1 MTIQQQLMD
10 AGYEELAMLYGNKNL
25 ADLPKMMNYIED
37 HEFLRYSS
45 LALLVEQLKNVT
57 TVTDQTEEIVWN
69 DAQAV
74 LEEFLFLEKESE
86 FPYRMDQDL
95 VVIYGQ
101 AAKGEINAIIQLATT
116 YREMELEEQAFIW
129 YQIAAE
135 MNHAEAIYWVSNYI
149 YIGEIIEQDLQAV
162 FKGYAKAAELGHPD
176 GLNNLADM
184 YLRGE
189 FVEQDDEQAFRL
201 FKQAADLGVPESM
214 YTIGY
219 MYANGRGVSKD
230 EEKSAYWYLQSAL
243 NGDVFAINKLGHQA
257 FEKNDGAE
265 AFRWYMKA
273 ALMNDPEGEYNVG
286 FCYES
291 GIGTEVNMKEA
302 KKWYMSASLKGDE
315 ESKLRL
321 KALKKG

>member
-10 AGYEELAMLYGNKNL
+10 AGYAELAALYGNKNL
-25 ADLPKMMNYIED
+25 ANVPKLMKYIEE

-57 TVTDQTEEIVWN
+57 TVTVQTEEIVWN
-69 DAQAV
+69 DVQAV
-74 LEEFLFLEKESE
+74 LEEFIFLEKESE

-116 YREMELEEQAFIW
+116 YREMDYEEQAFIW

-135 MNHAEAIYWVSNYI
+135 MNHADAIYWVSNYI
-149 YIGEIIEQDLQAV
+149 YIGEIVDQDLQAV
-162 FKGYAKAAELGHPD
+162 FEGYEKAAELGHPD

-189 FVEQDDEQAFRL
+189 FVEQNDTKAFDLFMQAS
-201 FKQAADLGVPESM
+201 KLGVPESM

-219 MYANGRGVSKD
+219 MYAHGRGVQKD
-230 EEKSAYWYLQSAL
+230 MEQSAYWYLQSAL
-243 NGDVFAINKLGHQA
+243 HGDVFAINKMGHQA

-265 AFRWYMKA
+265 AFSWYMKA
-273 ALMNDPEGEYNVG
+273 AGMNDTEGEYNVG

-291 GIGTEVNMKEA
+291 GIGTEVNIKEA
-302 KKWYMSASLKGDE
+302 KKWYRKAALKGDE
-315 ESKLRL
+315 ESKRRL
-321 KALKKG
+321 KEL